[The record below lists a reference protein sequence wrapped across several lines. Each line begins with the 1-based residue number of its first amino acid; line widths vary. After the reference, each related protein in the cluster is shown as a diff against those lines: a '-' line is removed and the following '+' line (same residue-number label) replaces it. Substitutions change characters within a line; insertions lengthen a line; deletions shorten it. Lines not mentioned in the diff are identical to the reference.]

1 MVFPEHEHRIGLL
14 GELRQQSQRGALGIG
29 QHRGGRRGVEGDAAD
44 GIGNVASASRQRLTD
59 RRFQRFD
66 IIERML
72 AVAVVRGIAV
82 EPFGPP
88 GIGHHRRSEFRPVGG
103 IDDEAPHGIAPEIDA
118 QKIVGSRLHSYFD

>member
-14 GELRQQSQRGALGIG
+14 GELRQQGQRGALGIG
-29 QHRGGRRGVEGDAAD
+29 QRRGGRRGVEGDAAD
-44 GIGNVASASRQRLTD
+44 GIGNVASASLQRLTD

-72 AVAVVRGIAV
+72 AIAVVRGIAV
-82 EPFGPP
+82 EPLGPP